1 MKNKIIAVICAMDIE
16 LEGYKKLLSNIRKE
30 QIINHEFLV
39 GNYLDNKLVIT
50 KCGIG
55 KVNSALCAQIL
66 ISEFKVDAVVNTG
79 VAGAIH
85 SSLDVNDIVISTEA
99 IQYDVDTTAFGD
111 PKGTIPRMESSV
123 FVADEK
129 LINAAYESSIEE
141 SKSNRVFKGRVATG
155 DIFISSK
162 ELKDELVNDFGAYC
176 GEMEGGAIAHVCTLN
191 KVPFVIIRA
200 MSDKADGSAD
210 VTYDEFVQVAAHNS
224 KDIVL
229 NMLKSL

>member
-1 MKNKIIAVICAMDIE
+1 MNRIGIIGAMDEEVDILVELMDIKETIE
-16 LEGYKKLLSNIRKE
+16 KASLKFYKGTLEGKDIV
-30 QIINHEFLV
+30 LV
-39 GNYLDNKLVIT
+39 R
-50 KCGIG
+50 CGIG

-66 ISEFKVDAVVNTG
+66 ISEFDVDAVVNTG
-79 VAGAIH
+79 VAGALH
-85 SSLDVNDIVISTEA
+85 SELDVLDMVISTDD

-129 LINAAYESSIEE
+129 LINAAYESSIKEM
-141 SKSNRVFKGRVATG
+141 KSNKVLKGRVATG

-162 ELKDELVNDFGAYC
+162 ELKEELVNDFNAYC

-210 VTYDEFVQVAAHNS
+210 VTYDEFVKVAAHNS

-229 NMLKSL
+229 NMLKAL

>member
-1 MKNKIIAVICAMDIE
+1 MNRIGIIGAMDEEVDILVELMDIKETIE
-16 LEGYKKLLSNIRKE
+16 KASLKFYKGTLEGKDIV
-30 QIINHEFLV
+30 LV
-39 GNYLDNKLVIT
+39 R
-50 KCGIG
+50 CGIG

-66 ISEFKVDAVVNTG
+66 ISEFDVDAIVNTG
-79 VAGAIH
+79 VAGALH
-85 SSLDVNDIVISTEA
+85 SELDVLDMVISTDA

-129 LINAAYESSIEE
+129 LINAAYESSI
-141 SKSNRVFKGRVATG
+141 
-155 DIFISSK
+155 K
-162 ELKDELVNDFGAYC
+162 ELKEELVNDFNAYC

-210 VTYDEFVQVAAHNS
+210 VTYDEFVKVAAHNS

-229 NMLKSL
+229 NMLKAL

>member
-1 MKNKIIAVICAMDIE
+1 MNRIGIIGAMDEEVDILVELMDIKETIE
-16 LEGYKKLLSNIRKE
+16 KASLKFYKGTLEGKDIV
-30 QIINHEFLV
+30 LV
-39 GNYLDNKLVIT
+39 R
-50 KCGIG
+50 CGIG

-66 ISEFKVDAVVNTG
+66 ISEFDVDAIVNT
-79 VAGAIH
+79 
-85 SSLDVNDIVISTEA
+85 DA

-129 LINAAYESSIEE
+129 LINAAYESSIKEM
-141 SKSNRVFKGRVATG
+141 KSNKVLKGRVATG

-162 ELKDELVNDFGAYC
+162 ELKEELVNDFNAYC

-210 VTYDEFVQVAAHNS
+210 VTYDEFVKVAAHNS

-229 NMLKSL
+229 NMLKAL